1 MDQQLITDL
10 RARSKVHAGYDWK
23 ILRRAADALESKSLT
38 PESVMAYFKELDISL
53 LPWQTRKLVGDV
65 EPSEKVPA

>member
-23 ILRRAADALESKSLT
+23 ILRRAALT
-38 PESVMAYFKELDISL
+38 PESVMAYFKEHDISL